1 MVTRIVLLF
10 ALGAYAASC
19 RPPDGCVPRAT
30 RCLANHSQI
39 CDADRYWREL
49 SAERG
54 VVRVP
59 VRRRGDRGRPPYRS
73 HLYARARRRR
83 RGIPMSPEIRP
94 DAVVAFWQHMRE
106 RFGTTTVARL

>member
-49 SAERG
+49 SDCD
-54 VVRVP
+54 RVSVQSGASFACQYVDEETEEGRVTGHTCMP
-59 VRRRGDRGRPPYRS
+59 VR
-73 HLYARARRRR
+73 
-83 RGIPMSPEIRP
+83 
-94 DAVVAFWQHMRE
+94 DAGGEASR
-106 RFGTTTVARL
+106 